1 MNSEFP
7 EPSEELKRVAEEIS
21 SLRRD
26 LQATSASL
34 ARIEKRLKAA
44 FPNYPTKKK
53 TPKHEKVAPAS
64 DKTSEEL
71 NGIFDS
77 IVAATQE
84 GGDSGFERSVS
95 EIDEAI
101 LLAVAIEVGAGSASS
116 LTIPKA
122 KKGIRKRVQESMQ
135 LRFQNKKGTEQDS
148 GGNP

>member
-1 MNSEFP
+1 
-7 EPSEELKRVAEEIS
+7 LKRVAEEIS

-34 ARIEKRLKAA
+34 GRIEKRLKAA
-44 FPNYPTKKK
+44 FPNYPTKKN
-53 TPKHEKVAPAS
+53 TPKREKLAPAS
-64 DKTSEEL
+64 DKTPEEL
-71 NGIFDS
+71 NRIFDS
-77 IVAATQE
+77 IVTATQE
-84 GGDSGFERSVS
+84 GGDSGFERSVT

-135 LRFQNKKGTEQDS
+135 LRFQNKKSTE
-148 GGNP
+148 P